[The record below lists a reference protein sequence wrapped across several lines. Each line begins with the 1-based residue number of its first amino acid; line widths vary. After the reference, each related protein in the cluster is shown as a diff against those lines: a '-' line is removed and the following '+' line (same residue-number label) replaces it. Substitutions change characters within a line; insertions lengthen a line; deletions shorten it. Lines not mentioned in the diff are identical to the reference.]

1 MTRVDPLSSAPGA
14 DPAPRPPHPDAPDAG
29 PYPPGES
36 PRPPD
41 ALYAEP
47 VPPDA
52 PYAQAGPPDAPYA
65 QARPPD
71 APYAVPNA
79 PSAPHDFGAPYA
91 PSAPDVPGNP
101 DATRDP
107 GATGALDIPDAT
119 GTPANRNGV
128 PDTRAGRLAA
138 QVLRPLGYTPRR
150 GAGLAGYERVLNR
163 AGLGPV
169 AGVDEAGRGACA
181 GPLVVAAVVLP
192 PSDKVRVAQL
202 ADSKALTQPIREQVY
217 EEVVARAVAWHVVVI
232 PPSDID
238 RLGLHVCNVA
248 GMRRALAGISCRFG
262 YVLTDG
268 FPVSGLP
275 VPTLAMWKGD
285 QVAACVAAASV
296 VAKVTRD
303 RIMTG
308 LHDSYPAYD
317 FAEHKGYV
325 TPRHA
330 RALTDFGPCPQH
342 RFSYVNVL
350 GAMRARG
357 ENPANELSAWTRRIS
372 AGMMPDNRE
381 MADVARTAP
390 APPISA
396 ATGNGAE
403 GGAGGTARM
412 PWVEDGSGAS

>member
-1 MTRVDPLSSAPGA
+1 MTSMDPQPSAPGA
-14 DPAPRPPHPDAPDAG
+14 DPGSGTPPAGPHALDAG
-29 PYPPGES
+29 PYRPDKYPC
-36 PRPPD
+36 PPD
-41 ALYAEP
+41 TPYAI
-47 VPPDA
+47 PDA
-52 PYAQAGPPDAPYA
+52 PGAPDVTDMVGAPDAP
-65 QARPPD
+65 
-71 APYAVPNA
+71 
-79 PSAPHDFGAPYA
+79 GAGLP
-91 PSAPDVPGNP
+91 APDE
-101 DATRDP
+101 
-107 GATGALDIPDAT
+107 
-119 GTPANRNGV
+119 
-128 PDTRAGRLAA
+128 RARRLMV

-192 PSDKVRVAQL
+192 PSDKVRVPQL
-202 ADSKALTQPIREQVY
+202 ADSKALTQPVREEVY
-217 EEVVARAVAWHVVVI
+217 EQVVARAIAWHVVVI

-275 VPTLAMWKGD
+275 VPALAMWKGD

-308 LHDSYPAYD
+308 LHDHYPAYD
-317 FAEHKGYV
+317 FAEHKGYS

-330 RALTDFGPCPQH
+330 QALTDFGPCPQH

-357 ENPANELSAWTRRIS
+357 AGPGNGLSAWAWRIG
-372 AGMMPDNRE
+372 AGMMPDNGE
-381 MADVARTAP
+381 MADVTRTAP
-390 APPISA
+390 AISA
-396 ATGNGAE
+396 GTGNGAA
-403 GGAGGTARM
+403 GGAGGGARM
-412 PWVEDGSGAS
+412 AWAEEGSGAP